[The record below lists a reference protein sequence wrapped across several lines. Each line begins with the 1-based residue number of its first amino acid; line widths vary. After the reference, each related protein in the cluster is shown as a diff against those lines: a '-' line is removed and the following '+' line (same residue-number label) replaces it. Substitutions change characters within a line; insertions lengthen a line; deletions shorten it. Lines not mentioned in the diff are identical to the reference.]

1 MGGDKSLLLERA
13 DWGRMG
19 GWSISPC
26 CDPGGRSVMYLSQP
40 CSILDSAWW
49 KVDPR
54 IRDFGPK
61 LEVLTSME
69 DEMELVNFSE
79 LVSANGLKFPV

>member
-1 MGGDKSLLLERA
+1 MEYKPLLRSGGA
-13 DWGRMG
+13 FGQ
-19 GWSISPC
+19 
-26 CDPGGRSVMYLSQP
+26 YLPHP

-54 IRDFGPK
+54 IRDFDPK
-61 LEVLTSME
+61 PEVLTSME

-79 LVSANGLKFPV
+79 FVSANGLKFPV